1 MSSSTMPPSSAEQV
15 MPIAI
20 VGIAGRFPGD
30 AENPQKLWDM
40 LAEGRSAL
48 SDVPGDR
55 FNVDAFYHPHNERQG
70 TINVRKAHFMNRDI
84 SAFDAPFFNMPIAEA
99 KAMDPQQR
107 MALECTY
114 EALENAGI
122 AMENVDGSNTSC
134 FVGCFTRDY
143 SDMLACDREDLPLY
157 HGTGTGSAIMS
168 NRISWFFN
176 MKGPS
181 ISLDTACSSSM
192 AALHLGCQSLRTGE
206 TTMSVVGGT
215 NLMLLPDIMGAMT
228 RLHFLSPDGKCQS
241 FDHKGNGY
249 ARGEGAGFCILK
261 PLHLALKD
269 GDVIRGVIRNTAV
282 NQDGHTPGITLP
294 AADAQEALIRRI
306 YAEAGLSLADTTYV
320 EAHGTGTPAG
330 DPVEAAALAATFGS
344 ARRAGDPVYMGS
356 VKSNVGHLEGGSGL
370 VQVIKAVLM
379 LEQGKIPPSLY
390 YEKPNPRIP
399 MDDWNLRVPTELLPW
414 PAAGLRRISIN
425 SFGYGGTNAHCIL
438 DDAYHYLKANGL
450 TGNHNVQVAD
460 GASPTLSDDSG
471 VSLVE
476 GVDRLTMLEGGG
488 GDLSDYR
495 LDAHAFSS
503 PKPQLL
509 TWSSHDQAGIGRT
522 STAYASYLA
531 SKLGSDEKER
541 QAPEVFERLVNTL
554 TTRRSRLPWKSFAI
568 ASSCKQAVS
577 ALEEPVAEPVRSANG
592 KKVRLAFVFTGQ
604 GAQWFAMGRELFS
617 TPVFRE
623 SIEAADSYMREM
635 GASWSLV
642 AELWRDEA
650 TSQVGLAHISQPV
663 CTALQVALVD
673 LLRHWNVVPGAVI
686 GHSSGEI
693 AAAYAKGALTRR
705 DAWAIAYHRGR
716 LVRSVKLDGAMLA
729 TSLGPEEAESY
740 IERHASG
747 RTAVVACVNSP
758 SSTTLS
764 GDADAIDELFSRIK
778 DDGHFA
784 RKLKVD
790 VAYHSPHMQ
799 AVAEEYRRSLA
810 HVAPLVPEDPRAPK
824 MFSSLRPGIVASEQ
838 LGPDYWVDNMVSRVD
853 FSGGMMAMMG
863 GGAKDRPRAA
873 RRTAG
878 GGGGAGKKA
887 EVDNMMIEI
896 GPHGALHGPLHQIFT
911 HGADKNNSS
920 ASVTDLSYRSVL
932 ERGKNAAET
941 ALTLAGKLFQLGYPI
956 DIEAVNGNSSSS
968 SSSSGSGAFL
978 VDLPPFSW
986 NHELKYWSESH
997 TARAHRFRK
1006 HPRKDLF
1013 GSETLEAIDREPRYR
1028 NILKLAEVPWV
1039 QYHKVQGSILYPA
1052 AGMMIMAIEALCQKA
1067 DENQTVDGYEL
1078 RDVIIGKALV
1088 VPQDEDG
1095 VETMLTVK
1103 PSRLGSRTNNAS
1115 SVWQEF
1121 QLYSRKE
1128 SWELNCSGLIRI
1140 RYEAP
1145 AHSSFAD
1152 EDRILAGQY
1161 AEQARSIA
1169 EACSRHQN
1177 PRQFYGN
1184 LESIGLHYGPVFQG
1198 LTSIRKGDHQ
1208 AACTIEI
1215 QDTRATMPHKFEY
1228 PHVIHPATLDSV
1240 IQMAL
1245 PSCSAVDEDLSAA
1258 MVPTS
1263 IGRLYVSASMPSTP
1277 GVQLPGFSCAK
1288 DAATGGRE
1296 GLVVL
1301 ADEGWSKP
1309 LVVFEGI
1316 KSASLASSSSM
1327 ADGNAADML
1336 KLRKLTSVF
1345 HWQQD
1350 ISMLEPA
1357 QIRKLCAERVG
1368 DLGQVDRSVLQELE
1382 MACLIY
1388 IKRVMR
1394 ECPAEE
1400 AASFAWNFK
1409 LYWEYMKRCY
1419 EMGRRGEL
1427 CYQSAGSESGSG
1439 SGSVSESGSGSG
1451 PGSGWLDMT
1460 PEAEAELLARV
1471 SRSSTDGAALVEH
1484 GEHLPQILRGEIPP
1498 LQILMRDNFLHNF
1511 YKDGLG
1517 TQQHYAQMAY
1527 YVEMM
1532 AHKNPNMRILE
1543 IGGGTGGASL
1553 PVLQALGGGADG
1565 SAPRFESYT
1574 FTDIS
1579 AGYFEKAREKL
1590 APWVPFMEFARLNIE
1605 EDPAA
1610 QQFEE
1615 GAYDL
1620 VIASNV
1626 LHATRFIGKT
1636 LENTRKLLKPTG
1648 KLVLSEITNPSQKM
1662 RFHMIVGSLE
1672 GWWYGEEDGRHFGPT
1687 LTVDE
1692 WDKEMLSSGF
1702 TGVDIDFSNFQDERD
1717 LSLSVMVTTANQP
1730 PAVPVPC
1737 EALVVLPNHADS
1749 DVSAFAEKLS
1759 ERLANNGCSVL
1770 LRRLHETTDLELQNR
1785 SSLLLLDAPADKPFL
1800 PAVSAEDWDALRR
1813 IVLSSRDAV
1822 YVTRGGTVNS
1832 ENPSANLMSGMAR
1845 SIRSENPG
1853 LGLTTLDVDHDAPMN
1868 ADGMIEAVYK
1878 TFCKA
1883 CDSKDAERPDW
1894 EVAVRD
1900 GMPMVQR
1907 IVLDKGMNDLITDL
1921 NAPPAPREMPFRQEG
1936 RPLTMAVGTPGRLD
1950 TLHFRDDPRAAAAA
1964 AEPLADNGVE
1974 IRVRAVGLN
1983 FKDVMVAMGQL
1994 EQPALGV
2001 DCSGIVDRVGKGVS
2015 RVRPGDAVMTWKLG
2029 TMGNLV
2035 QAEEAMVQLVPDG
2048 MDLVTA
2054 ASLPVIYS
2062 TAHHAISNVA
2072 RLREGESLLIHGAAG
2087 GVGQASII
2095 LAQHVGAK
2103 VFATVSSE
2111 EKKQLLMTTY
2121 GIPAEHIFNSRDTQF
2136 AQGVMRLTGSRGVDV
2151 VLNSLAG
2158 EALRLSWR
2166 CIGRFGRF
2174 VELGQ
2179 KDIVGNTGLD
2189 MEPFLRNVSFHSVNM
2204 LDLLDHDAVAAS
2216 RVFGEVMDLLRS
2228 GVARPVAPVESFPLS
2243 RAEEAFRR
2251 MQMGKHVGK
2260 IVLEARDDDVVLATP
2275 PRVAPMAFRPDAT
2288 YVIAGGSG
2296 GLGRC
2301 IAEWMA
2307 RSGARNIL
2315 MLSRSGDRK
2324 RTVRE
2329 LLGRLEK
2336 QGVRAAAMECDVG
2349 DEAQLLACLDRCR
2362 AESWPRVRG
2371 VVQGAMV
2378 LNDAIYQGM
2387 TRDQFLGATQ
2397 CKVQGS
2403 WHLHEHLPRD
2413 MDFFVLLSSSVG
2425 IAGSRAQGNY
2435 SAGNAYQDALA
2446 HHRRGRGL
2454 PACSIDVGMVLGV
2467 GFLAE
2472 ETTGDR
2478 VHENTR
2484 SWSFIGIREREFL
2497 AILQAAMTG
2506 ESAAA
2511 ATAPTQM
2518 ITGLGTGGMMALGS
2532 EKYPWWFNDAK
2543 FAHIVQVD
2551 THHVVQE
2558 KNDDAGRLRDELA
2571 AATGLEGAAE
2581 VVAAALVQK
2590 LARSMMVSAENIET
2604 SRPVSSY
2611 GVDSLLAV
2619 ELRSWIY
2626 EELQADVSV
2635 FDLLS
2640 NVAISSLART
2650 IVAGS
2655 KVVSNAVKEA

>member
-1 MSSSTMPPSSAEQV
+1 MSRSNMSSSTDNLSTSGQGTESV

-40 LAEGRSAL
+40 LSQGRSAL
-48 SDVPGDR
+48 SEVPSDR

-122 AMENVDGSNTSC
+122 AMEKVDGSNTSC

-192 AALHLGCQSLRTGE
+192 AALHLGCQSIRTGE

-249 ARGEGAGFCILK
+249 ARGEGAGFCVLK
-261 PLHLALKD
+261 PLDLALKD

-294 AADAQEALIRRI
+294 AADAQEALIRRV

-344 ARRAGDPVYMGS
+344 ARESGNPVYMGS

-370 VQVIKAVLM
+370 VQVIKAILM

-399 MDDWNLRVPTELLPW
+399 MEDWNLRVPTELLPW
-414 PAAGLRRISIN
+414 PTPGPRRISIN

-450 TGNHNVQVAD
+450 TGNHNVQVSD
-460 GASPTLSDDSG
+460 GSPTLSEDSG
-471 VSLVE
+471 VSLIE
-476 GVDRLTMLEGGG
+476 GVNPLSLANEPFQWRSNIDTLT
-488 GDLSDYR
+488 
-495 LDAHAFSS
+495 
-503 PKPQLL
+503 KPQLL
-509 TWSSHDQAGIGRT
+509 TWSSHDQDGISRT
-522 STAYASYLA
+522 STAYASYLS
-531 SKLGSDEKER
+531 SKLDADKEV
-541 QAPEVFERLVNTL
+541 QSSEIFQKLVRTL
-554 TTRRSRLPWKSFAI
+554 SARRSQLPWKSFAI
-568 ASSCKQAVS
+568 ASSSRNAVS
-577 ALEEPVAEPVRSANG
+577 ALETPIAEAVRSANG

-604 GAQWFAMGRELFS
+604 GAQWAAMGRELFS

-623 SIEAADSYMREM
+623 SLEAADLSMREM
-635 GASWSLV
+635 GASWSLTD
-642 AELWRDEA
+642 ELWRDEE
-650 TSQVGLAHISQPV
+650 TSKIGLAHISQPV

-673 LLRHWNVVPGAVI
+673 LLRSWNVVPGAVI

-693 AAAYAKGALTRR
+693 AAAYAKGAITRE

-716 LVRSVKLDGAMLA
+716 LAGNISLDGAMLA
-729 TSLGPEEAESY
+729 TSLGPQDAESY
-740 IERHASG
+740 IEQHAPG
-747 RTAVVACVNSP
+747 KAVVGCVNSP

-764 GDADAIDELFSRIK
+764 GDADAIDQLFSAIK
-778 DDGHFA
+778 ADGHFA
-784 RKLKVD
+784 RKLKVN
-790 VAYHSPHMQ
+790 VAYHSPHME
-799 AVAEEYRRSLA
+799 AVAKEYRQSIA
-810 HVAPLVPEDPRAPK
+810 HITPLPEDPRSAK
-824 MFSSLRPGIVASEQ
+824 MFSSLHPGSVSSEQ
-838 LGPDYWVDNMVSRVD
+838 LGPDYWVANMVSPVN

-863 GGAKDRPRAA
+863 GGAKDRPR
-873 RRTAG
+873 RRTN
-878 GGGGAGKKA
+878 KKT

-911 HGADKNNSS
+911 HGSDNPAT
-920 ASVTDLSYRSVL
+920 VTDLSYKSVL

-956 DIEAVNGNSSSS
+956 DIQAVNGD
-968 SSSSGSGAFL
+968 SGSGGFL

-986 NHELKYWSESH
+986 NHSLKYWSESH
-997 TARAHRFRK
+997 TAKAHRFRK

-1028 NILKLAEVPWV
+1028 NILKIAEVPWV
-1039 QYHKVQGSILYPA
+1039 QDHRVQGSILYPA
-1052 AGMMIMAIEALCQKA
+1052 AGMMIMAIEAICQKA
-1067 DENQTVDGYEL
+1067 DEHQPIEGYEL

-1103 PSRLGSRTNNAS
+1103 PSRLGSRTNAS
-1115 SVWQEF
+1115 TWEEF

-1140 RYEAP
+1140 CYKDTVNSA
-1145 AHSSFAD
+1145 FAN
-1152 EDRILAGQY
+1152 EDRILADKY
-1161 AEQARSIA
+1161 AEQNRRISDV
-1169 EACSRHQN
+1169 CSRHQN

-1184 LESIGLHYGPVFQG
+1184 LESIGLRYGPVFQG
-1198 LTSIRKGDHQ
+1198 LVSIKKGNHQ
-1208 AACTIEI
+1208 SACEIEI
-1215 QDTRATMPHKFEY
+1215 KDTKSTMPHRFEY
-1228 PHVIHPATLDSV
+1228 SHVIHPATLDSI

-1245 PSCSAVDEDLSAA
+1245 PSCSAIDEDLSTA
-1258 MVPTS
+1258 MVPTG
-1263 IGRLYVSASMPSTP
+1263 IGRLYVSASMPTEP
-1277 GVQLPGFSCAK
+1277 GVQLPGFSCAE
-1288 DAATGGRE
+1288 DVATGGRE
-1296 GLVVL
+1296 GKIVL
-1301 ADEGWSKP
+1301 SDEQWSKP
-1309 LVVFEGI
+1309 LVIFEGI
-1316 KSASLASSSSM
+1316 KSATLASSTTDS
-1327 ADGNAADML
+1327 AADML

-1350 ISMLEPA
+1350 ISLLEP
-1357 QIRKLCAERVG
+1357 QDIKKLCADRVG
-1368 DLGQVDRSVLQELE
+1368 DLGQVDRSVLRELE
-1382 MACLIY
+1382 IACLIY
-1388 IKRVMR
+1388 IKRVMK
-1394 ECPAEE
+1394 ECPQEE
-1400 AASFAWNFK
+1400 AMSFAWNFK
-1409 LYWEYMKRCY
+1409 LYWEYMQRCY
-1419 EMGRRGEL
+1419 QMGQRGEL
-1427 CYQSAGSESGSG
+1427 CYQSPEAD
-1439 SGSVSESGSGSG
+1439 
-1451 PGSGWLDMT
+1451 WLNMSQ
-1460 PEAEAELLARV
+1460 EAEAQLLARV

-1517 TQQHYAQMAY
+1517 TEQHYAQMAY
-1527 YVEMM
+1527 YVELM
-1532 AHKNPNMRILE
+1532 AHKNPNMKILE

-1553 PVLQALGGGADG
+1553 PVLQALGGSNGTP
-1565 SAPRFESYT
+1565 PRFESYT

-1579 AGYFEKAREKL
+1579 VGYFEKAREKL
-1590 APWVPFMEFARLNIE
+1590 APWVPFMKFAKLNIE
-1605 EDPAA
+1605 EDPAE
-1610 QQFEE
+1610 QQLEE
-1615 GAYDL
+1615 GSYDL
-1620 VIASNV
+1620 IIASNV

-1636 LENTRKLLKPTG
+1636 LENTRKLLKPSG
-1648 KLVLSEITNPSQKM
+1648 KLVLSEITNPSEKM

-1672 GWWYGEEDGRHFGPT
+1672 GWWYGEDDGRHFGPT

-1692 WDKEMLSSGF
+1692 WDREMVKSGF
-1702 TGVDIDFSNFQDERD
+1702 TGVDVDFSNFEDQRD

-1730 PAVPVPC
+1730 IKAPVPY
-1737 EALVVLPNHADS
+1737 EALVVLPNHPDADI
-1749 DVSAFAEKLS
+1749 SAFADKLS
-1759 ERLANNGCSVL
+1759 ERLADNDCSVL
-1770 LRRLHETTDLELQNR
+1770 VRQLQETSELELKNR
-1785 SSLLLLDAPADKPFL
+1785 SSLVLLDASKDNACL
-1800 PAVSAEDWDALRR
+1800 PTVSVEDWDALRHV
-1813 IVLSSRDAV
+1813 ILTSRDTV

-1853 LGLTTLDVDHDAPMN
+1853 LGLTTLDVDFDLPMN
-1868 ADGMIEAVYK
+1868 SEKTIAAVYK
-1878 TFCKA
+1878 VFLKA
-1883 CDSKDAERPDW
+1883 CDSKEAERPDW
-1894 EVAVRD
+1894 EVAIRD

-1907 IVLDKGMNDLITDL
+1907 IVLDKGMNDLITNL
-1921 NAPPAPREMPFRQEG
+1921 NAPPAPTEMPFYQEG

-1950 TLHFRDDPRAAAAA
+1950 TLHFRDDKSATQ
-1964 AEPLADNGVE
+1964 PLLDNEVE
-1974 IRVRAVGLN
+1974 IKVRGVGLN
-1983 FKDVMVAMGQL
+1983 FKDIMVAMGQL

-2001 DCSGIVDRVGKGVS
+2001 DCSGIVNRVGKEVT
-2015 RVRPGDAVMTWKLG
+2015 RVQPGDSVMTWKLG

-2035 QAEEAMVQLVPDG
+2035 HVDERMVQIVPEG

-2062 TAHHAISNVA
+2062 TAHHSISNVA
-2072 RLREGESLLIHGAAG
+2072 RLQRGETLLIHGAAG

-2095 LAQHVGAK
+2095 LAQHIGAK
-2103 VFATVSSE
+2103 IFATVSSE
-2111 EKKQLLMTTY
+2111 EKKQLLIDTY
-2121 GIPAEHIFNSRDTQF
+2121 GIPSEQIFNSRDTRF
-2136 AQGVMRLTGSRGVDV
+2136 VQGVMRLTGSKGVDV

-2158 EALRLSWR
+2158 EPLRLSWR
-2166 CIGRFGRF
+2166 CIARFGRF

-2179 KDIVGNTGLD
+2179 KDIVSNTGLD
-2189 MEPFLRNVSFHSVNM
+2189 MEPFLRNVSFHSVNL
-2204 LDLLDHDAVAAS
+2204 LDLLDYDVDAAS
-2216 RVFGEVMDLLRS
+2216 RVFSEVMDLLRT
-2228 GVARPVAPVESFPLS
+2228 GVAKPVAPIESFPLS
-2243 RAEEAFRR
+2243 RAEEAFRL
-2251 MQMGKHVGK
+2251 MQMGRHVGK
-2260 IVLEARDDDVVLATP
+2260 IVLEARDDDIVLATP
-2275 PRVAPMAFRPDAT
+2275 PTVAPIGFRADAT
-2288 YVIAGGSG
+2288 YVVAGGSG

-2301 IAEWMA
+2301 IAEWMV
-2307 RSGARNIL
+2307 RSGAKNIL

-2324 RTVRE
+2324 RTVQE
-2329 LLGRLEK
+2329 LLFRLRK
-2336 QGVRAAAMECDVG
+2336 QGVRAEAMECDVG
-2349 DEAQLLACLDRCR
+2349 NETQLLSCLKRCES
-2362 AESWPRVRG
+2362 ESWPQIRG

-2403 WHLHEHLPRD
+2403 WNLHEHLPKE

-2435 SAGNAYQDALA
+2435 SAGNSYQDAIA
-2446 HHRRGRGL
+2446 HYRRGHGL

-2497 AILQAAMTG
+2497 AILQAAITN
-2506 ESAAA
+2506 ESVPGVAA
-2511 ATAPTQM
+2511 PKQM
-2518 ITGLGTGGMMALGS
+2518 ITGLGTGGMMAQGS

-2543 FAHIVQVD
+2543 FAHLVQID

-2558 KNDDAGRLRDELA
+2558 KNDDTGKLRDELSQ
-2571 AATGLEGAAE
+2571 ATNLDGAAE
-2581 VVAAALVQK
+2581 IVATALVQK
-2590 LARSMMVSAENIET
+2590 LARSMMVSVENIET

-2626 EELQADVSV
+2626 EELQADISV

-2640 NVAISSLART
+2640 NVAISSLARN
-2650 IVAGS
+2650 IVTGS
-2655 KVVSNAVKEA
+2655 KVVSESVKEA

>member
-1 MSSSTMPPSSAEQV
+1 MPSSIENLTPHVQGNKSV

-40 LAEGRSAL
+40 ISEGRSAL
-48 SDVPGDR
+48 SEVPGDR

-122 AMENVDGSNTSC
+122 AMEKVDGSNTSC

-249 ARGEGAGFCILK
+249 ARGEGAAFCVLK
-261 PLHLALKD
+261 PLDLALKD
-269 GDVIRGVIRNTAV
+269 GDVIRGIIRNTAV

-294 AADAQEALIRRI
+294 AADAQEALIRRV
-306 YAEAGLSLADTTYV
+306 YAEAGLSLADTSYV

-330 DPVEAAALAATFGS
+330 DPVEAAALAATFGK
-344 ARRAGDPVYMGS
+344 ARQAGDPVFIGS

-370 VQVIKAVLM
+370 VQVVKAVLM

-399 MDDWNLRVPTELLPW
+399 MDDWNLRVPTELIPW
-414 PAAGLRRISIN
+414 PVSGPRRISIN

-450 TGNHNVQVAD
+450 AGNHNVQVAD
-460 GASPTLSDDSG
+460 GSSPTLSDDSG
-471 VSLVE
+471 VSLIE
-476 GVDRLTMLEGGG
+476 AVDRLALEG
-488 GDLSDYR
+488 DTLEWK
-495 LDAHAFSS
+495 LDAHAS
-503 PKPQLL
+503 PIKPQLL
-509 TWSSHDQAGIGRT
+509 TWSSHDEAGIART
-522 STAYASYLA
+522 SMTYASYLA
-531 SKLGSDEKER
+531 SKLDAEKEG
-541 QAPEVFERLVNTL
+541 QTANIFEKLVHTL
-554 TTRRSRLPWKSFAI
+554 TARRSQLPWKCFAI
-568 ASSCKQAVS
+568 ASSCKETVA
-577 ALEEPVAEPVRSANG
+577 ALEKPTTEPVRSANG

-617 TPVFRE
+617 TPIFRE
-623 SIEAADSYMREM
+623 SIEAADACMQEM
-635 GASWSLV
+635 GASWSLT
-642 AELWRDEA
+642 AELWRDEE
-650 TSQVGLAHISQPV
+650 TTKVGLAHISQPV

-673 LLRHWNVVPGAVI
+673 LLRSWNVIPGAVI

-693 AAAYAKGALTRR
+693 AAAYAKGALTRQ

-716 LVRSVKLDGAMLA
+716 LAGSVKSNGAMLA
-729 TSLGPEEAESY
+729 TSLGPEDAESY
-740 IERHASG
+740 IERHVSG
-747 RTAVVACVNSP
+747 KAVVACVNSP

-764 GDADAIDELFSRIK
+764 GDANAIDELLLLIK
-778 DDGHFA
+778 QDGHFA

-799 AVAEEYRRSLA
+799 AVAEEYRQSLA
-810 HVAPLVPEDPRAPK
+810 HITPLPENPRAAK
-824 MFSSLRPGIVASEQ
+824 MFSSLYPGIVNSEQ
-838 LGPDYWVDNMVSRVD
+838 LGPDYWVANMVSQVN
-853 FSGGMMAMMG
+853 FSGGMLAMMG
-863 GGAKDRPRAA
+863 GGAKDRPR
-873 RRTAG
+873 RRTN
-878 GGGGAGKKA
+878 KKA

-911 HGADKNNSS
+911 HDSDTP

-956 DIEAVNGNSSSS
+956 DIEAVNGNSGNS
-968 SSSSGSGAFL
+968 AFL

-986 NHELKYWSESH
+986 NHSLKYWSESH
-997 TARAHRFRK
+997 TAKAHRFRK

-1013 GSETLEAIDREPRYR
+1013 GSETLESIDREPRYR

-1052 AGMMIMAIEALCQKA
+1052 AGMMIMAIEAMCQKA
-1067 DENQTVDGYEL
+1067 DENQVVDGYEL

-1103 PSRLGSRTNNAS
+1103 PSRLGSRTNT

-1140 RYEAP
+1140 CYKVPFNSVFANEDQILADKYEAQNR
-1145 AHSSFAD
+1145 
-1152 EDRILAGQY
+1152 RI
-1161 AEQARSIA
+1161 S

-1184 LESIGLHYGPVFQG
+1184 LDSIGLHYGPVFQG
-1198 LTSIRKGDHQ
+1198 LTSIKKGNHQ
-1208 AACTIEI
+1208 SVCTIEI
-1215 QDTRATMPHKFEY
+1215 QDTKSTMPHKFEY
-1228 PHVIHPATLDSV
+1228 PHVIHPATLDSI

-1245 PSCSAVDEDLSAA
+1245 PSCSAVDEDLSTA
-1258 MVPTS
+1258 MVPTA
-1263 IGRLYVSASMPSTP
+1263 IERLYVSASMPSTP

-1288 DAATGGRE
+1288 EAVSGGRE

-1301 ADEGWSKP
+1301 GDEQWNKP

-1316 KSASLASSSSM
+1316 KSATLASSIT
-1327 ADGNAADML
+1327 DNAADML

-1350 ISMLEPA
+1350 LSLLGPREV
-1357 QIRKLCAERVG
+1357 RKLCAGKVG
-1368 DLGQVDRSVLQELE
+1368 DLGQVSRKILEELE
-1382 MACLIY
+1382 IACLIY
-1388 IKRVMR
+1388 VKRVMK
-1394 ECPAEE
+1394 ECPPEE

-1419 EMGRRGEL
+1419 EMGQRGEL
-1427 CYQSAGSESGSG
+1427 CYQNSESDWLEM
-1439 SGSVSESGSGSG
+1439 SE
-1451 PGSGWLDMT
+1451 
-1460 PEAEAELLARV
+1460 EAENELLARV

-1484 GEHLPQILRGEIPP
+1484 GEHLPQILRGEVPP

-1517 TQQHYAQMAY
+1517 TEQHYAQMAY
-1527 YVEMM
+1527 YVELM
-1532 AHKNPNMRILE
+1532 AHKNPNMKILE

-1553 PVLQALGGGADG
+1553 PVLQSLGGSNGTP
-1565 SAPRFESYT
+1565 PRFESYT

-1579 AGYFEKAREKL
+1579 VGYFEKAREKL
-1590 APWVPFMEFARLNIE
+1590 APWVPFMTFSKLNIE
-1605 EDPAA
+1605 EDPSE

-1615 GAYDL
+1615 GSYDL
-1620 VIASNV
+1620 IIASNV
-1626 LHATRFIGKT
+1626 LHATRFIGNT
-1636 LENTRKLLKPTG
+1636 LENTRKLLKPNG

-1672 GWWYGEEDGRHFGPT
+1672 GWWYGEDDGRHYGPT

-1692 WDKEMLSSGF
+1692 WNQAMLTSGF
-1702 TGVDIDFSNFQDERD
+1702 TGVDVDFRNFEDERD
-1717 LSLSVMVTTANQP
+1717 LSLSVMVTTASQSP
-1730 PAVPVPC
+1730 TAPVPY
-1737 EALVVLPNHADS
+1737 ETLVVLPDQPDS
-1749 DVSAFAEKLS
+1749 DVSAFADKLS
-1759 ERLANNGCSVL
+1759 ERLADNGCSVL
-1770 LRRLHETTDLELQNR
+1770 VRQLQETIDIDLQNR
-1785 SSLLLLDAPADKPFL
+1785 SSLVLLDAPAGKSFL
-1800 PAVSAEDWDALRR
+1800 PTVSFEDWDALRH
-1813 IVLSSRDAV
+1813 IILFSRDTV

-1853 LGLTTLDVDHDAPMN
+1853 LGLTTLDVDYDAPLNSEKMVN
-1868 ADGMIEAVYK
+1868 AVYK
-1878 TFCKA
+1878 VFLKA
-1883 CDSKDAERPDW
+1883 CDSKEAERPDW
-1894 EVAVRD
+1894 EVAIRD

-1907 IVLDKGMNDLITDL
+1907 IMLDKGMNDLITNL
-1921 NAPPAPREMPFRQEG
+1921 NAPPAPREMPFYQEG

-1950 TLHFRDDPRAAAAA
+1950 TLHFQDDQHAI
-1964 AEPLADNGVE
+1964 EPLLDDEVE
-1974 IRVRAVGLN
+1974 IKVKGVGLN

-2001 DCSGIVDRVGKGVS
+2001 DCSGIVNRTGKKVTRVKL
-2015 RVRPGDAVMTWKLG
+2015 GDAVMTWKLG

-2035 QAEEAMVQLVPDG
+2035 HVEESMVQIVPDG

-2072 RLREGESLLIHGAAG
+2072 RLRKGETLLIHGAAG

-2095 LAQHVGAK
+2095 LAQHIGAK
-2103 VFATVSSE
+2103 VFATVSSQ
-2111 EKKQLLMTTY
+2111 EKKQLLMDTY
-2121 GIPAEHIFNSRDTQF
+2121 GIPPSKYST
-2136 AQGVMRLTGSRGVDV
+2136 V
-2151 VLNSLAG
+2151 
-2158 EALRLSWR
+2158 
-2166 CIGRFGRF
+2166 
-2174 VELGQ
+2174 
-2179 KDIVGNTGLD
+2179 
-2189 MEPFLRNVSFHSVNM
+2189 
-2204 LDLLDHDAVAAS
+2204 
-2216 RVFGEVMDLLRS
+2216 
-2228 GVARPVAPVESFPLS
+2228 
-2243 RAEEAFRR
+2243 
-2251 MQMGKHVGK
+2251 
-2260 IVLEARDDDVVLATP
+2260 ATP
-2275 PRVAPMAFRPDAT
+2275 NLF
-2288 YVIAGGSG
+2288 
-2296 GLGRC
+2296 
-2301 IAEWMA
+2301 
-2307 RSGARNIL
+2307 
-2315 MLSRSGDRK
+2315 
-2324 RTVRE
+2324 
-2329 LLGRLEK
+2329 
-2336 QGVRAAAMECDVG
+2336 
-2349 DEAQLLACLDRCR
+2349 
-2362 AESWPRVRG
+2362 
-2371 VVQGAMV
+2371 
-2378 LNDAIYQGM
+2378 
-2387 TRDQFLGATQ
+2387 
-2397 CKVQGS
+2397 KV
-2403 WHLHEHLPRD
+2403 
-2413 MDFFVLLSSSVG
+2413 
-2425 IAGSRAQGNY
+2425 
-2435 SAGNAYQDALA
+2435 
-2446 HHRRGRGL
+2446 
-2454 PACSIDVGMVLGV
+2454 
-2467 GFLAE
+2467 
-2472 ETTGDR
+2472 
-2478 VHENTR
+2478 
-2484 SWSFIGIREREFL
+2484 
-2497 AILQAAMTG
+2497 
-2506 ESAAA
+2506 
-2511 ATAPTQM
+2511 
-2518 ITGLGTGGMMALGS
+2518 
-2532 EKYPWWFNDAK
+2532 
-2543 FAHIVQVD
+2543 
-2551 THHVVQE
+2551 
-2558 KNDDAGRLRDELA
+2558 
-2571 AATGLEGAAE
+2571 
-2581 VVAAALVQK
+2581 
-2590 LARSMMVSAENIET
+2590 
-2604 SRPVSSY
+2604 
-2611 GVDSLLAV
+2611 
-2619 ELRSWIY
+2619 
-2626 EELQADVSV
+2626 
-2635 FDLLS
+2635 
-2640 NVAISSLART
+2640 
-2650 IVAGS
+2650 
-2655 KVVSNAVKEA
+2655 